1 MLKINELT
9 ENTPLKVVEVT
20 NHVEF
25 DVFLDPKP
33 ISGKIEKK
41 ETEIEEYKRIQIKIF
56 TDGEISKIGE
66 DQIEEIDEYY
76 IGKKKYQYDVD
87 TLKYIWYFFK
97 NHNYVIT
104 YTIASEPMKI
114 GNIHGWFDIIK
125 DVSIYLKDVKDK
137 NALREAKKII
147 KAIRN
152 HNNSVNYSSL
162 LEMTL
167 SSREGISK
175 YDYEKIIDNVYSF
188 KKSSW
193 IKWTFFDV

>member
-1 MLKINELT
+1 
-9 ENTPLKVVEVT
+9 
-20 NHVEF
+20 
-25 DVFLDPKP
+25 
-33 ISGKIEKK
+33 
-41 ETEIEEYKRIQIKIF
+41 
-56 TDGEISKIGE
+56 
-66 DQIEEIDEYY
+66 
-76 IGKKKYQYDVD
+76 
-87 TLKYIWYFFK
+87 
-97 NHNYVIT
+97 
-104 YTIASEPMKI
+104 MKI

-188 KKSSW
+188 KKSS
-193 IKWTFFDV
+193 